1 MKFLDVDVKR
11 SLASANAIVGEGN
24 IVVFRPQDS
33 FVENS
38 SICQRIPICRRKG
51 VFVVQS
57 DAQAGKRTEKTV
69 RCEEPNT
76 NERTP
81 VSRQAA
87 SVNPNV
93 EEIRERCKAK

>member
-1 MKFLDVDVKR
+1 MMFLDVDVKR

-38 SICQRIPICRRKG
+38 STCQKG

-69 RCEEPNT
+69 RCEEPN
-76 NERTP
+76 
-81 VSRQAA
+81 
-87 SVNPNV
+87 
-93 EEIRERCKAK
+93 I